1 MSNRAASVDR
11 PTRLRSKVT
20 NGSKMVL
27 GLDGRSAEAR
37 RFRDLVISYAD
48 DLGGPDR
55 ITQAQRTLI
64 TQAATLTV
72 QAERIQASV
81 LKGENVNTN
90 QLTRLSNSVVRI
102 LSRLGIR
109 RERRDEGPDLAS
121 YLAANHG
128 AEAAE

>member
-1 MSNRAASVDR
+1 
-11 PTRLRSKVT
+11 
-20 NGSKMVL
+20 MVL